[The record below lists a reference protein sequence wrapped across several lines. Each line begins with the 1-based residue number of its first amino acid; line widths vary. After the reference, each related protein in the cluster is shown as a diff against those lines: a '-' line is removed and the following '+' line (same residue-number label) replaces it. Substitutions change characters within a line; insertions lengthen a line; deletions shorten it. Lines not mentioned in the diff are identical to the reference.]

1 MSQHILISI
10 PDEKLADNLE
20 NFLNDHELTVTHA
33 ENGRDCQLL
42 IYKNHFDT
50 LILDLNTKNHSG
62 LEVLKYVRL
71 NSPGLKIILTVES
84 KNRLNDLNLDQ
95 KELRRLGVYDI
106 LIRPHSNE
114 AVLSSIM
121 SSLQYEGWKNISK
134 NVKDHEEEIEE
145 LNDSNFTM
153 INIENF
159 YSRNTMIFD
168 IYIKIKSGKYLKI
181 LHRGDHFDKERLL
194 HYVKEKNL
202 THLYFKTSERTTY
215 INFINTVLK
224 RSLEKNSGSDEKK
237 VKAAKGLVEK
247 YIEEVYAKGLN
258 QNLLNEGR
266 AICDNLFVLV
276 KNNQELNNLLAV
288 YEECDQSKL
297 SHLFHVS
304 FIATIICKNLDW
316 ATKRT
321 VEIIGLGSLFHDI
334 GKLKLPE
341 DIIKT
346 PVSDLDK
353 EQLSI
358 YQTHPQIGAEML
370 QKYPIITEPV
380 RQIVYQHHEY
390 INGEG
395 FPNGLSGVKIYP
407 LAKVVALADEFANM
421 VETSTSPPAKVLS
434 LLIKN
439 KEKIMRYDP
448 LSVKALI
455 KSFIREKQ

>member
-1 MSQHILISI
+1 M
-10 PDEKLADNLE
+10 
-20 NFLNDHELTVTHA
+20 
-33 ENGRDCQLL
+33 
-42 IYKNHFDT
+42 
-50 LILDLNTKNHSG
+50 
-62 LEVLKYVRL
+62 
-71 NSPGLKIILTVES
+71 KIILTVQN
-84 KNRLNDLNLDQ
+84 KKRLIDLDLDQ

-114 AVLSSIM
+114 AVLASIM
-121 SSLQYEGWKNISK
+121 SSLQYEAWKNISQNQK
-134 NVKDHEEEIEE
+134 KHEEKIEE

-153 INIENF
+153 ISIESF

-168 IYIKIKSGKYLKI
+168 IYIKIKNGKYLKI
-181 LHRGDHFDKERLL
+181 LHIGDHFDRKRLL
-194 HYVKEKNL
+194 HYVQDKNL
-202 THLYFKTSERTTY
+202 THLYFKTSERMTY

-224 RSLEKNSGSDEKK
+224 RSLEKNSGSNENK
-237 VKAAKGLVEK
+237 VRAAKGLIEK
-247 YIEEVYAKGLN
+247 YIDEVYAKGLN
-258 QNLLNEGR
+258 RNLLKEGK
-266 AICDNLFVLV
+266 AICNNLFVLV
-276 KNNQELNNLLAV
+276 KNNQELNNLLAT
-288 YEECDQSKL
+288 YEEYDQRKL

-321 VEIIGLGSLFHDI
+321 VEIVGLGSLFHDI

-346 PVSDLDK
+346 PVIELDK

-380 RQIVYQHHEY
+380 RQIVYQHHEF

-407 LAKVVALADEFANM
+407 LAKIVALADEFANM
-421 VETSTSPPAKVLS
+421 VENSSSPPAQVLS

-439 KEKIMRYDP
+439 KDKVMRYDP

-455 KSFIREKQ
+455 KSFIKEKQ